1 MWENTY
7 LTRPPSSAHSGVAW
21 CAGKQRKFREEGG
34 LRGVVKGLVGAKFV
48 GAGGARSYKKLAYA
62 KFFAAKS
69 QLIRFQMDSRYLG
82 RALR

>member
-34 LRGVVKGLVGAKFV
+34 LRGTVKRLEGAKFV
-48 GAGGARSYKKLAYA
+48 GAGGARSYKNLA
-62 KFFAAKS
+62 
-69 QLIRFQMDSRYLG
+69 
-82 RALR
+82 